1 MSLESIVKMLAGGLS
16 SYQAQA
22 AFSCCNDYT
31 AKNHKSQD
39 LFIIFSAVFCLQ
51 QNKQYMFGF
60 ESIRLNTFCV
70 SLQS

>member
-1 MSLESIVKMLAGGLS
+1 MLAGGLG
-16 SYQAQA
+16 SYQTQA

-31 AKNHKSQD
+31 AKNHKSQE
-39 LFIIFSAVFCLQ
+39 LFIIFDAVFCLQ

-60 ESIRLNTFCV
+60 ESPRFNTFYV